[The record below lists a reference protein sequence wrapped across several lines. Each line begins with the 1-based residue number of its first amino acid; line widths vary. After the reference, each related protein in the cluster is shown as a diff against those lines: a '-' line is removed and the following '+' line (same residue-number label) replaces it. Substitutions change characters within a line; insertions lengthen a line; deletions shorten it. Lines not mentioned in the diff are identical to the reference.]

1 MSYLWVLFETKSSQ
15 NLPMCGVRNKE
26 TFLSIYLSTSRYYEL
41 TFTGIRM
48 RIGMNCQK
56 NCQKS
61 YCQSCHS
68 YQSCYCQCLYQVQN
82 GRQILPC
89 LEFVGKTY
97 RSHHRHWHPASQEL
111 ERVGLQQAYHRVS
124 TIDWYEF
131 HTWTKF
137 NDVVYFPLIMNSS
150 DGFTNLE
157 FRIYEFLKGIF
168 FMTSFSMAQTTL
180 NMWEKLVKQFSEN
193 I

>member
-1 MSYLWVLFETKSSQ
+1 
-15 NLPMCGVRNKE
+15 
-26 TFLSIYLSTSRYYEL
+26 
-41 TFTGIRM
+41 M

-56 NCQKS
+56 NCHKS

-68 YQSCYCQCLYQVQN
+68 YQACYCQCLYWVQN
-82 GRQILPC
+82 GHQILPC

-124 TIDWYEF
+124 TVDWQGFY
-131 HTWTKF
+131 TWTKF
-137 NDVVYFPLIMNSS
+137 NAHESLLTDEVYFPRITNSS

-157 FRIYEFLKGIF
+157 FRIYEFFNEYLLWFIYQL
-168 FMTSFSMAQTTL
+168 A
-180 NMWEKLVKQFSEN
+180 NWEKKTARFSFTN
-193 I
+193 G